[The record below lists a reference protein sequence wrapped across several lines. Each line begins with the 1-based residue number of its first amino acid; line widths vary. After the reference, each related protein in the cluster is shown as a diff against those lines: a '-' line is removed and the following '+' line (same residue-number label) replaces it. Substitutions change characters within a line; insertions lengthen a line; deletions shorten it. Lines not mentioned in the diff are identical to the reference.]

1 MLAAPVRLRHRQIVL
16 ERGVRLLERVLELV
30 ALEDVVVAAR
40 RMIVALLRVD
50 RATDG
55 PDRAGLTLDPD
66 DDALVVPR
74 VVHSV
79 EQTLRKPCAV
89 RRDLHTTDYTIARV
103 LRLGSFLRNPFSF
116 LFARS
121 RTEEAVVAYLL
132 REHGA
137 GRRVDDI
144 LEDPYVKNR
153 LSAEQQRRMLERA
166 DVIHALSE
174 QH

>member
-1 MLAAPVRLRHRQIVL
+1 
-16 ERGVRLLERVLELV
+16 
-30 ALEDVVVAAR
+30 
-40 RMIVALLRVD
+40 
-50 RATDG
+50 
-55 PDRAGLTLDPD
+55 
-66 DDALVVPR
+66 
-74 VVHSV
+74 V

-89 RRDLHTTDYTIARV
+89 RRDLHTADYTIARV

-137 GRRVDDI
+137 GRRVDEI

>member
-1 MLAAPVRLRHRQIVL
+1 M
-16 ERGVRLLERVLELV
+16 
-30 ALEDVVVAAR
+30 
-40 RMIVALLRVD
+40 
-50 RATDG
+50 
-55 PDRAGLTLDPD
+55 
-66 DDALVVPR
+66 
-74 VVHSV
+74 

-89 RRDLHTTDYTIARV
+89 RRDLHRPDYTIAHV

-132 REHGA
+132 REHGT
-137 GRRVDDI
+137 GRHVDDI

-153 LSAEQQRRMLERA
+153 MTPEQQRRMLERP
-166 DVIHALSE
+166 DVIHALAG